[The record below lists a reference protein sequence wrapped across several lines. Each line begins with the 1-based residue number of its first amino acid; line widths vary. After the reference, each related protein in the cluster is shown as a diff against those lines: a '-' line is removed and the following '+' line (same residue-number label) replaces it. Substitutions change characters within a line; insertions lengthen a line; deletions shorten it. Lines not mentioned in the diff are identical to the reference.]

1 MRRMRKRK
9 LAAALTAAAL
19 LGSLAFP
26 AQGATVSEEN
36 WDKQETV
43 HVTAAPSGKAKEVEV
58 EVILR
63 QKGTLRIVLIA

>member
-1 MRRMRKRK
+1 MRRMKKWK
-9 LAAALTAAAL
+9 LAAALTAASL

-26 AQGATVSEEN
+26 VRAATVSEEN

-58 EVILR
+58 
-63 QKGTLRIVLIA
+63 